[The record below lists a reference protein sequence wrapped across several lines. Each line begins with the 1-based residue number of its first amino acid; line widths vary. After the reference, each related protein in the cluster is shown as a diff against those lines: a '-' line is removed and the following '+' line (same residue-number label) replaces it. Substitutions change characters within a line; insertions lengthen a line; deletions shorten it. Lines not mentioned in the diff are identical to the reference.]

1 MLNLVVVLFD
11 IFFYSTAPIEIYTL
25 SLHDALPILN
35 SSFLRIPSF
44 LAHSLIVRVNAAR
57 KPVRCVPPSCVLML
71 FTKESVLSLRSEEHT
86 SESSHPSSSY
96 AVFCLK
102 KYTLP
107 IERSTGSSAT

>member
-1 MLNLVVVLFD
+1 MSSPVRV
-11 IFFYSTAPIEIYTL
+11 
-25 SLHDALPILN
+25 N

-86 SESSHPSSSY
+86 SELQSLAYLVCRLLLEKKKQQAY
-96 AVFCLK
+96 AAGL
-102 KYTLP
+102 LE
-107 IERSTGSSAT
+107 IAHGARRLSAL